1 VDGSQP
7 EKDTAIAG
15 DLQARIARIELLL
28 LDVDGVLTDGSINY
42 TDDGVEL
49 KKFHVRDG
57 SALKLWGLAG
67 KKSAIISGRSSK
79 AVEVRAMEL
88 GIGPVFQGASD
99 KRAGFARVLAETG
112 VRAEQV
118 CCIGDD
124 VPDLPLLMRCGL
136 AAAVAD
142 ACPEVRAAAHY
153 VAREQGGRGAV
164 REVIEL
170 LLRCQGHWQRL
181 VASLAA

>member
-1 VDGSQP
+1 MQGSQP
-7 EKDTAIAG
+7 EHAASAIG
-15 DLQARIARIELLL
+15 TLQERIARIELLL

-49 KKFHVRDG
+49 KRFHVRDG

-88 GIGPVFQGASD
+88 GIGPVFQGAAD
-99 KRAGFARVLAETG
+99 KRSAFARVLAETG

-124 VPDLPLLMRCGL
+124 VPDLPLLTRCGL
-136 AAAVAD
+136 AATVAD

-153 VAREQGGRGAV
+153 VARAAGGHGAV

>member
-1 VDGSQP
+1 MEGRQP
-7 EKDTAIAG
+7 EQAATAGA
-15 DLQARIARIELLL
+15 LQDRISRIELLL
-28 LDVDGVLTDGSINY
+28 LDVDGVLTDGSIVY

-49 KKFHVRDG
+49 KRFHVRDG
-57 SALKLWGLAG
+57 SGLKLWGLAG

-88 GIGPVFQGASD
+88 GIGPVIQGAAD
-99 KRAGFARVLAETG
+99 KRAAFARVLAETG
-112 VRAEQV
+112 VRADQV

-124 VPDLPLLMRCGL
+124 VPDLPLLIRCGL

-153 VAREQGGRGAV
+153 VARQAGGRGAV
-164 REVIEL
+164 RDVIEL